1 MKLRIAQVAPLYESV
16 PPKLYGGTERVVSFL
31 TEELVSRGHEVTL
44 FASGDS
50 ETTANLIPVCERAIR
65 LDTSCVDPLAS
76 HVIQLQM
83 VQNLSRHF
91 DIIHYHTDYLH
102 FPVSRLVRTRHL
114 TTLHG
119 RLNIPELKRM
129 YQFFPDMPVVSIS
142 LNQRKA
148 LPDVHWIGNVYHGL
162 PKNLLRPNYSKGRYL
177 AFLGRISRE
186 KGIENAIEIA
196 KRAGIPLK
204 IAAKV
209 DKADREYFEYI
220 KIQFDHPLIEYL
232 GEIGE
237 HEKAEFL
244 GDAIALLFPIVWPE
258 PFGLVMIEA
267 MACGTPIIAYPN
279 GSVPEIVQHGVN
291 GFIVTNIREA
301 VASIENIHAIDRGTC
316 RQTFENRFTSASMAL
331 AYERAYQ
338 KRLRNI
344 ENRHD
349 SKLLYV

>member
-65 LDTSCVDPLAS
+65 LDTNCVDPLAS

-83 VQNLSRHF
+83 VQNFSRHF

-102 FPVSRLVRTRHL
+102 FPVSRLVRTQHL

-119 RLNIPELKRM
+119 RLNIPELKRL

-148 LPDVHWIGNVYHGL
+148 LPDAHWVGNVYHGL
-162 PKNLLRPNYSKGRYL
+162 PENLLRPNYSKGRYL

-186 KGIENAIEIA
+186 KGVENAIEIA
-196 KRAGIPLK
+196 KRTGIPLK

-209 DKADREYFEYI
+209 DNADREYFEYI
-220 KIQFDHPLIEYL
+220 RIQFDHPLIEYL
-232 GEIGE
+232 GEICE
-237 HEKAEFL
+237 HEKTDFL
-244 GDAIALLFPIVWPE
+244 GNAIALLFPIVWPE
-258 PFGLVMIEA
+258 PFGLVMVEA
-267 MACGTPIIAYPN
+267 LACGTPIIAYPN
-279 GSVPEIVQHGVN
+279 GSVPEIVEHGVN
-291 GFIVTNIREA
+291 GFIATNVGEA
-301 VASIENIHAIDRGTC
+301 VASIENILAISRNTC
-316 RQTFENRFTSASMAL
+316 RQTFEHRFTSRSMAL
-331 AYERAYQ
+331 AYESLYHKQ
-338 KRLRNI
+338 LRNR